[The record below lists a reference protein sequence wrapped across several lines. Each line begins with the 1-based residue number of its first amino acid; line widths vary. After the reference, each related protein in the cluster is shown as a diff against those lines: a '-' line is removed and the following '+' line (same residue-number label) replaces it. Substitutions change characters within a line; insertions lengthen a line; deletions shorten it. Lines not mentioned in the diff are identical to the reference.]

1 MNPREFSSFLL
12 ISLCCCFFSFYYR
25 IFPLFIIFFFLFR
38 FDLYPFYRDDEEFAH
53 WFLPRDN
60 VVNSFVIEGKNGKI
74 TDFLSYYYLNSSII
88 NNPRYKTL
96 CAVYSFYNVAG
107 TVDMTTLM
115 NNSLILA
122 KINGAD
128 VFNCLD
134 LMENNKVFEKLKF
147 GPGDGML
154 QYYLYNWRTPQIEC
168 AKVGLVLL

>member
-1 MNPREFSSFLL
+1 MVCFYSIFSFPSSFFLL
-12 ISLCCCFFSFYYR
+12 PSS
-25 IFPLFIIFFFLFR
+25 FFFFIFLFFYLFR

-88 NNPRYKTL
+88 NNPRYTTL

-134 LMENNKVFEKLKF
+134 LMENNQVFEKLKF

-168 AKVGLVLL
+168 SKVGLVLL